1 MEPTKQ
7 QLRNR
12 LDKLKLRL
20 EEEDNLSMDVKFD
33 ILDEILDVER
43 KLGLRKVNREDS
55 DFECFGCG
63 S

>member
-1 MEPTKQ
+1 
-7 QLRNR
+7 
-12 LDKLKLRL
+12 
-20 EEEDNLSMDVKFD
+20 MDVKFD